1 MFNQKNS
8 CFQEVYLLLYDLGVK
23 EMKKERKNFVDPKL
37 ITGISQG
44 DETSFEKLY
53 LLFSKKVYHTA
64 KKMNLS
70 HEEAEGIMQEVFL
83 TIWENRSN
91 LNPSLSINAY
101 MISIVKSLV
110 IKEVKKK
117 ARLFAFQKYNIPILS
132 DFTNKTEDDLIY
144 SDLHQV
150 SSEMI
155 HHLPSGQKKIFIMRN
170 VEYLSVE
177 EISERLNLSK
187 RTVENQIFRAT
198 KSIKERLFQMKII
211 STASLFLLIFF

>member
-1 MFNQKNS
+1 
-8 CFQEVYLLLYDLGVK
+8 
-23 EMKKERKNFVDPKL
+23 MKKERKNFVDPQL
-37 ITGISQG
+37 ITGISRG
-44 DETSFEKLY
+44 DETAFEKLY

-64 KKMNLS
+64 KRMNLS
-70 HEEAEGIMQEVFL
+70 HEEAEGVTQEVFL
-83 TIWENRSN
+83 TIWENRFN

-117 ARLFAFQKYNIPILS
+117 ARLFSFQKYNIPFLS
-132 DFTNKTEDDLIY
+132 DFTNQTEDDLIY

-211 STASLFLLIFF
+211 SSASVFLLTFF